1 MKRVTAAGAIFL
13 LLILGCAGAYW
24 SVDQVTKSLAA
35 EVQAAHDAL
44 GAEDCGRASEIMC
57 ASYQNWRG
65 HHELLGTLVRHNE
78 IDEIENLYLR
88 AIQCAENG
96 DRNEGRMQTR
106 ELAGML
112 RHLTEM
118 EQPRIGNIL

>member
-1 MKRVTAAGAIFL
+1 MKRVAAAGVIFL
-13 LLILGCAGAYW
+13 LLILGCAGAYL
-24 SVDQVTKSLAA
+24 SVDQITKSLAA
-35 EVQAAHDAL
+35 EVQAAYDAL
-44 GAEDCGRASEIMC
+44 GAEDSDRASEIMRT
-57 ASYQNWRG
+57 SYQNWRG
-65 HHELLGTLVRHNE
+65 HHELLGALVRHNE

-88 AIQCAENG
+88 AIQCAENC
-96 DRNEGRMQTR
+96 DSDEGRMQTR